1 MDGYQFIKQV
11 KEIRPQVKVFFMS
24 AFEVNQTEL
33 PFVDIDEFIKKPI
46 LLDDLI
52 KTVSKHMNS

>member
-1 MDGYQFIKQV
+1 MNGYQFIKQV

-24 AFEVNQTEL
+24 AFEVNRTEL
-33 PFVDIDEFIKKPI
+33 TFVDIDEFIQKPI

-52 KTVSKHMNS
+52 KTVCKHMNS